1 MSKKNKYKNIIF
13 NIMKVTTS
21 NIIKLFAGVVVGFI
35 LPKIIG
41 VSDYG
46 YHKTFTLYAT
56 YVSLLSFGIVDG
68 IYLKYGGKNYDQ
80 LNREQ
85 FRLYS
90 KAFIVLQVSIAL
102 IGVFIANFFLQKDAK
117 FILICLAIFLIANNV
132 TAYFQTISTIT
143 ARFSELTFRNVI
155 QSVLN
160 IIAVLVLWGIY
171 HIHSEFANYKVY
183 TIFYVLIFS
192 ILAIWYVYTYR
203 NIVFGKN
210 SKWVKERKNIR
221 YFAIIGCPLMVA
233 NICSSLVLSL
243 DRQFVNILFDKK
255 TYALYAFAYNMLA
268 LVTTA
273 TSAIST
279 VLYPTLKR
287 ENIDSLKKS
296 YSILVGVV
304 LLIVYGCII
313 IYYPLCIFV
322 NWYLPQ
328 YSNSLIIFQIIFPGL
343 AISSVITIV
352 MHNYYKTLGIN
363 LLFFFKGIF
372 ALILSAVANAIAYY
386 CFKTT
391 QAISIASII
400 TLIIWYCVVEYY
412 FINNMNVKYKE
423 NFIYMILMMLFFYS
437 LNYIIQNL
445 FVGCIIYGI
454 GFVLISYSI
463 YKKEIRN
470 FLNKFNKVR

>member
-171 HIHSEFANYKVY
+171 HI
-183 TIFYVLIFS
+183 
-192 ILAIWYVYTYR
+192 
-203 NIVFGKN
+203 
-210 SKWVKERKNIR
+210 
-221 YFAIIGCPLMVA
+221 
-233 NICSSLVLSL
+233 
-243 DRQFVNILFDKK
+243 VN
-255 TYALYAFAYNMLA
+255 
-268 LVTTA
+268 
-273 TSAIST
+273 
-279 VLYPTLKR
+279 
-287 ENIDSLKKS
+287 
-296 YSILVGVV
+296 
-304 LLIVYGCII
+304 LLIIKYTLFFMYLFFLFWQYGMFIRI
-313 IYYPLCIFV
+313 EILYLEKTV
-322 NWYLPQ
+322 N
-328 YSNSLIIFQIIFPGL
+328 GL
-343 AISSVITIV
+343 RKEKI
-352 MHNYYKTLGIN
+352 LGISQ
-363 LLFFFKGIF
+363 LLD
-372 ALILSAVANAIAYY
+372 AL
-386 CFKTT
+386 
-391 QAISIASII
+391 
-400 TLIIWYCVVEYY
+400 
-412 FINNMNVKYKE
+412 
-423 NFIYMILMMLFFYS
+423 
-437 LNYIIQNL
+437 
-445 FVGCIIYGI
+445 
-454 GFVLISYSI
+454 
-463 YKKEIRN
+463 
-470 FLNKFNKVR
+470 